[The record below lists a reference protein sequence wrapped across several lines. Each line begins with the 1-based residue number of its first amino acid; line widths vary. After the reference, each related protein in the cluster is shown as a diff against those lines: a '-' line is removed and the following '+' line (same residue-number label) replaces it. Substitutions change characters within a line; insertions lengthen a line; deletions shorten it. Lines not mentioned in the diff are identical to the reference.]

1 MEPKMTGEAKRLYR
15 SRKNRVLSGV
25 CGGIGDYFGI
35 DPVIVRLV
43 FIFTGV
49 GLLAYIVMAIIIPI
63 EP

>member
-1 MEPKMTGEAKRLYR
+1 MTGEAKRLYR
-15 SRKNRVLSGV
+15 PRKNRVLSGV

>member
-1 MEPKMTGEAKRLYR
+1 MTGEAKRLYR
-15 SRKNRVLSGV
+15 SRKNKVLTGV

-49 GLLAYIVMAIIIPI
+49 GLLAYIVWAIIIPI
-63 EP
+63 GP